1 MNDLVGQTLGQYRI
15 VEPIG
20 EGGMATVYKAYQP
33 GLDRYVAVKVL
44 PPIHAKTPGFS
55 ERFLREAKAIAG
67 LHHPNILP
75 IYDFGQDDGYSFIV
89 MRYIEGAR
97 TLRDVM
103 AEPLS
108 LGQIAGVIEQ
118 IAAALDHAH
127 RQGVIHRDVKPVNV
141 LMDGDWALLTDFG
154 LAKITEASVK
164 LTGSGVGVGTPAYMS
179 PEQGQGLEIDHRT
192 DIYSLGIILFEMLTG
207 KIPHEAETPFAI
219 VLKRVTEPLPMP
231 RSMNPEIPESIE
243 RVILKALAT
252 DPADRFESVGEM
264 AKALRRAGESLKG
277 GLVFEQE
284 TVVPVAGT
292 LEGGRDVCT
301 RPMPASVAEGEGVAV
316 KKEAVPSTVL
326 PARREVPMWAWA
338 ALGAVLVLVVAL
350 GWVILGGRG
359 AEPASTLEAIAQ
371 ATTLVAA
378 AQTPPPART
387 DTLLPPTPTP
397 LPTDILTPTTLL
409 PIPISPDN
417 AHEVV
422 QVDLWGKGALY
433 SGSQVSWSPDGA
445 LLAVESSLGMYF
457 YDAQTLEEYAF
468 YPAESYRES
477 ENYHY
482 FSRWPDGHPFSRMRT
497 HAISSDGQ
505 IAVLAGDWTKEKI
518 KGIRMMRVSDEA
530 WLDEIPIEESVFSL
544 AISPDGEFVA
554 SGMESGK
561 IHIWQ
566 TRTYE
571 LLRTLEGH
579 TDAARSVDFSP
590 NGEVLVSGSKDA
602 TVRLWRALD
611 GTLLHTLEGH
621 TDEINRVIFSP
632 SGEIVASGSNDGLVN
647 IWRISDGKL
656 LRTLEEHD
664 SSVYSVAFSPDGQRL
679 VSTSGDGLI
688 RVWRVADGALLN
700 TQDGHISI
708 YKGLT
713 FSPDSKILACA
724 GWKTMRLY
732 SAPDGELLNM
742 LKHADHIWSAAFS
755 PDGTL
760 LATGT
765 HGGPIRLWR
774 IPEGF
779 PVRTLEGHM
788 DHVTGLAFTPDGKI
802 LASSSDDHT
811 VKLWRVSDGELLQ
824 TLEGHEAWVRDVA
837 ISPDGEVLASAGW
850 DGVVKLWKVSDGT
863 LLDTIEGYSGSV
875 MSVNFS
881 PDGWTLAFSSGDK
894 TARLWNFSEGELIH
908 TLEGHTSDVYNAV
921 FSPDGETLA
930 TNSITFDSTIRLW
943 RVSDGELLNTLEM
956 PFNWTWELTFSPD
969 GTMLASGATDGVVR
983 LWGIGTPGPPTPTPP
998 SP

>member
-33 GLDRYVAVKVL
+33 GLDRYVAMKVL
-44 PPIHAKTPGFS
+44 PPIHAKTPGFG

-75 IYDFGQDDGYSFIV
+75 VYDFGQDGGYSYIV

-103 AEPLS
+103 AERLS

-127 RQGVIHRDVKPVNV
+127 RQGVIHRDVKPANV

-231 RSMNPEIPESIE
+231 RSMNPEIPESVE

-264 AKALRRAGESLKG
+264 AAALRKASEALERG
-277 GLVFEQE
+277 VIFERE
-284 TVVPVAGT
+284 TPPAVDRK
-292 LEGGRDVCT
+292 EGGTIVRT
-301 RPMPASVAEGEGVAV
+301 RPVPAPPVEEEM
-316 KKEAVPSTVL
+316 EAVPVK
-326 PARREVPMWAWA
+326 RRAPVWAWGV
-338 ALGAVLVLVVAL
+338 LGLVLVLAVAL
-350 GWVILGGRG
+350 GWAMLRRRG
-359 AEPASTLEAIAQ
+359 AEPTSTLAAVVQ
-371 ATTLVAA
+371 ATTPAA
-378 AQTPPPART
+378 AVQPPISATP
-387 DTLLPPTPTP
+387 LPLAPTP
-397 LPTDILTPTTLL
+397 LPAETLVPTDILTPTTLL

-417 AHEVV
+417 AHQVV

-457 YDAQTLEEYAF
+457 YDAETLEEYAF
-468 YPAESYRES
+468 YPPESYKES
-477 ENYHY
+477 EPPKY
-482 FSRWPDGHPFSRMRT
+482 FLRWPDGHPFSWIRT
-497 HAISSDGQ
+497 RAISSDGQ
-505 IAVLAGDWTKEKI
+505 MMVVAGDWREEKI
-518 KGIRMMRVSDEA
+518 KGVRMMRVSDEA
-530 WLDEIPIEESVFSL
+530 WFDEIPIEESVFSL

-566 TRTYE
+566 TRTLE

-579 TDAARSVDFSP
+579 TYTVQSVAFSP
-590 NGEVLVSGSKDA
+590 NGEVLASGSKDA
-602 TVRLWRALD
+602 TVRLWRASD
-611 GTLLHTLEGH
+611 GTLLHVLEGH
-621 TDEINRVIFSP
+621 TDEVSRVIFSP
-632 SGEIVASGSNDGLVN
+632 GGEIVASGSNDGLVN
-647 IWRISDGKL
+647 IWRITDGNL

-700 TQDGHISI
+700 TQDAHISL
-708 YKGLT
+708 YKGLS
-713 FSPDSKILACA
+713 FSPDSRTVAVAA
-724 GWKTMRLY
+724 GKAVRLY
-732 SAPDGELLNM
+732 SAPDGEILNT
-742 LKHADHIWSAAFS
+742 LKHADHIWSTTFS

-774 IPEGF
+774 IPEGS
-779 PVRTLEGHM
+779 PVRTLEGHT
-788 DHVTGLAFTPDGKI
+788 DHVTGLAFTPDGEI

-811 VKLWRVSDGELLQ
+811 VRLWRVSDGELLQ
-824 TLEGHEAWVRDVA
+824 TLQGHEAWVRDVA

-983 LWGIGTPGPPTPTPP
+983 LWGIGTPGPPIPTPP